1 MNKNLNIY
9 GIRLIPL
16 NFKLRSSFIH
26 LTACFSFL
34 SNSGSGFEAFVKE
47 TGELIISV
55 FGKKEHYTVEVP
67 DSAKTMLDGHWVRN
81 DQLFPII
88 VSQKF
93 GKKMYLTKTIK
104 SEIHIFLTFHCNMY
118 YKYDMELW

>member
-1 MNKNLNIY
+1 MPYCALRAWCKTIVTISFY
-9 GIRLIPL
+9 IRSYNSFAPSPRHVL
-16 NFKLRSSFIH
+16 SSLH

-55 FGKKEHYTVEVP
+55 FGKKEHFTVEVP

-81 DQLFPII
+81 DQLILVNFMSVKNI
-88 VSQKF
+88 K
-93 GKKMYLTKTIK
+93 YLNIK
-104 SEIHIFLTFHCNMY
+104 L
-118 YKYDMELW
+118 KL

>member
-1 MNKNLNIY
+1 MNENLNIY

-55 FGKKEHYTVEVP
+55 FGKKDHFTVEVP

-88 VSQKF
+88 VSLWQKDVQ
-93 GKKMYLTKTIK
+93 YLTETMK
-104 SEIHIFLTFHCNMY
+104 SEIHIFLTFNCNMY
-118 YKYDMELW
+118 S